1 MSQSSTG
8 AKTSLWDEKRSLTPS
23 DRRFLRGELRLCNGR
38 ENLSRRSRRSNLAKP
53 TTKWTTNVKNK
64 KSQSTLIKKKWNICK
79 ISDLLRIKSSKL
91 KSRPRS
97 RGQKLTEKRST
108 WQKRS
113 TRIKLKLVTSK
124 LRKSSLSRLGPT
136 SNLKVKPRNVTLSSN
151 CLRWLSRCAKLARRK
166 HFFRK
171 RNKNLKRNIR
181 KFNKRMSICMKRRTS
196 IVRIKSHSTR
206 KPWPS
211 KNKVKTTDLS
221 LSR

>member
-1 MSQSSTG
+1 MPNG
-8 AKTSLWDEKRSLTPS
+8 L
-23 DRRFLRGELRLCNGR
+23 RFLRDELRLCNERG
-38 ENLSRRSRRSNLAKP
+38 NLSRRLRRSNLAKP

-64 KSQSTLIKKKWNICK
+64 KSQSTLIKKKWNTCK
-79 ISDLLRIKSSKL
+79 TWDLSRIKSSKL

-97 RGQKLTEKRST
+97 RGQKLIEKRLT

-113 TRIKLKLVTSK
+113 TLTKPKLVTSK

-151 CLRWLSRCAKLARRK
+151 CLRWLSLCGKLARRK
-166 HFFRK
+166 PFSR
-171 RNKNLKRNIR
+171 RRSKNLKRNIR

-196 IVRIKSHSTR
+196 IVRIKSRSTR
-206 KPWPS
+206 KPWHS
-211 KNKVKTTDLS
+211 KSKVKTTDLS